1 MGGGDSSGGKG
12 KKLVSEINITPLV
25 DTLLVLLII
34 FMVTAP
40 AMTRTIGIDLPSADG
55 ARAEKME
62 VDEEKEFLVVGISVD
77 DQIVFEE
84 KNYSQSDFMNQ
95 FSTLVAGMDPEKV
108 FIQADKNVAYD
119 RLVQVMVFLQNQGH
133 EKIGLVFEDQSICK
147 RINTSGKNI
156 LPIF

>member
-1 MGGGDSSGGKG
+1 MGGGDSAGGKG

-62 VDEEKEFLVVGISVD
+62 VDKEKEFLVVGISVD

-84 KNYSQSDFMNQ
+84 KNYSQTDFMNQ
-95 FSTLVAGMDPEKV
+95 FPSLVAEMEPEKV
-108 FIQADKNVAYD
+108 FIQADKNVTYD

-133 EKIGLVFEDQSICK
+133 EKIGLVFEDQ
-147 RINTSGKNI
+147 
-156 LPIF
+156 

>member
-62 VDEEKEFLVVGISVD
+62 LDEEKEFLVVGISVD

-84 KNYSQSDFMNQ
+84 KNYSQSAFMNQ
-95 FSTLVAGMDPEKV
+95 FSTLVAGMEPEKI

-133 EKIGLVFEDQSICK
+133 EKIGLVFEDQ
-147 RINTSGKNI
+147 
-156 LPIF
+156 

>member
-62 VDEEKEFLVVGISVD
+62 VDKEKEFLVVGISVD

-95 FSTLVAGMDPEKV
+95 FSTLVAGMEPEKV

-133 EKIGLVFEDQSICK
+133 EKIGLVFEDQ
-147 RINTSGKNI
+147 
-156 LPIF
+156 

>member
-40 AMTRTIGIDLPSADG
+40 AMTRTIGIDLPSAAG

-62 VDEEKEFLVVGISVD
+62 LDEEKEFLVVGISVD

-95 FSTLVAGMDPEKV
+95 FSNLVAGMEPEKV
-108 FIQADKNVAYD
+108 FIQADKKVAYD
-119 RLVQVMVFLQNQGH
+119 RLGQVMVFLQNQGH
-133 EKIGLVFEDQSICK
+133 EKRGLVFEDQ
-147 RINTSGKNI
+147 
-156 LPIF
+156 

>member
-84 KNYSQSDFMNQ
+84 KNYSQSEFMNQ
-95 FSTLVAGMDPEKV
+95 FSTLVAGMEPEKV

-133 EKIGLVFEDQSICK
+133 EKIGLVFEDQ
-147 RINTSGKNI
+147 
-156 LPIF
+156 

>member
-40 AMTRTIGIDLPSADG
+40 AMTRTIGIDQPSADG

-95 FSTLVAGMDPEKV
+95 FSTLVAGMEPEKV

-133 EKIGLVFEDQSICK
+133 EKIGLVFEDQ
-147 RINTSGKNI
+147 
-156 LPIF
+156 

>member
-95 FSTLVAGMDPEKV
+95 FSTLVAGMEPEKV

-119 RLVQVMVFLQNQGH
+119 RLIQVMVFLQNQGH
-133 EKIGLVFEDQSICK
+133 EKIGLVFEDQ
-147 RINTSGKNI
+147 
-156 LPIF
+156 

>member
-40 AMTRTIGIDLPSADG
+40 ARTRTIGIDLPSADG

-95 FSTLVAGMDPEKV
+95 FSTLVAGMEPEKV

-133 EKIGLVFEDQSICK
+133 EKIGLVFEDQ
-147 RINTSGKNI
+147 
-156 LPIF
+156 

>member
-77 DQIVFEE
+77 NQIVFEE

-95 FSTLVAGMDPEKV
+95 FSTLVAGMEPEKV

-133 EKIGLVFEDQSICK
+133 EKIGLVFEDQ
-147 RINTSGKNI
+147 
-156 LPIF
+156 

>member
-62 VDEEKEFLVVGISVD
+62 LDEEKEFLVVGISVD

-95 FSTLVAGMDPEKV
+95 FSTLVAGMEPEKV

-133 EKIGLVFEDQSICK
+133 EKIGLVFEDQ
-147 RINTSGKNI
+147 
-156 LPIF
+156 

>member
-62 VDEEKEFLVVGISVD
+62 LDEEKEFLVVGISVY

-95 FSTLVAGMDPEKV
+95 FSTLVAGMEPEKV

-133 EKIGLVFEDQSICK
+133 EKIGLVFEDQ
-147 RINTSGKNI
+147 
-156 LPIF
+156 

>member
-1 MGGGDSSGGKG
+1 MGGGDSPGGKG

-95 FSTLVAGMDPEKV
+95 FSTLVAGMEPEKV
-108 FIQADKNVAYD
+108 FIQADKKVAYD

-133 EKIGLVFEDQSICK
+133 EKIGLVFEDQ
-147 RINTSGKNI
+147 
-156 LPIF
+156 

>member
-1 MGGGDSSGGKG
+1 MGGGDSAGGKG
-12 KKLVSEINITPLV
+12 KKLVSVINITPLV

-62 VDEEKEFLVVGISVD
+62 VNAEKEFLVVGISVD

-84 KNYSQSDFMNQ
+84 KNYSQTDFMNQ
-95 FSTLVAGMDPEKV
+95 FPSLVAEMEPEKV

-133 EKIGLVFEDQSICK
+133 EKIGLVFEDQ
-147 RINTSGKNI
+147 
-156 LPIF
+156 

>member
-40 AMTRTIGIDLPSADG
+40 AMTRTVGIDLPSADG

-95 FSTLVAGMDPEKV
+95 FSTLVAGMEPEKV

-133 EKIGLVFEDQSICK
+133 EKIGLVFEDQ
-147 RINTSGKNI
+147 
-156 LPIF
+156 

>member
-95 FSTLVAGMDPEKV
+95 FSTLVARMEPEKV

-133 EKIGLVFEDQSICK
+133 EKIGLVFEDQ
-147 RINTSGKNI
+147 
-156 LPIF
+156 

>member
-1 MGGGDSSGGKG
+1 MGGCDASGGKG

-95 FSTLVAGMDPEKV
+95 FSTLVAGMEPEKV

-133 EKIGLVFEDQSICK
+133 EKIGLVFEDQ
-147 RINTSGKNI
+147 
-156 LPIF
+156 

>member
-55 ARAEKME
+55 VRAEKME
-62 VDEEKEFLVVGISVD
+62 LDEEKKFLVVGISVD

-95 FSTLVAGMDPEKV
+95 FSTLVAGMEPEKV

-133 EKIGLVFEDQSICK
+133 EKIGLVFEDQ
-147 RINTSGKNI
+147 
-156 LPIF
+156 

>member
-95 FSTLVAGMDPEKV
+95 FSTLVAGIKPEKV

-133 EKIGLVFEDQSICK
+133 EKIGLVFEDQ
-147 RINTSGKNI
+147 
-156 LPIF
+156 

>member
-62 VDEEKEFLVVGISVD
+62 LDEEKEFLVIGISVD

-84 KNYSQSDFMNQ
+84 KNFSQSDFMNQ
-95 FSTLVAGMDPEKV
+95 FSTLVAGMEPEKV

-133 EKIGLVFEDQSICK
+133 EKIGLVFEDQ
-147 RINTSGKNI
+147 
-156 LPIF
+156 

>member
-1 MGGGDSSGGKG
+1 MSAAVPSLLRKR
-12 KKLVSEINITPLV
+12 KLSHEINVVPYIDV
-25 DTLLVLLII
+25 MLVLLII

-95 FSTLVAGMDPEKV
+95 FSTLVAGMEPEKV

-133 EKIGLVFEDQSICK
+133 EKIGLVFEDQ
-147 RINTSGKNI
+147 
-156 LPIF
+156 

>member
-95 FSTLVAGMDPEKV
+95 FSTLVAGMEPEKV

-133 EKIGLVFEDQSICK
+133 EKIGLVFEDPQK
-147 RINTSGKNI
+147 PDLFFHVPDFVKK
-156 LPIF
+156 P

>member
-62 VDEEKEFLVVGISVD
+62 LDEEKEFLVVGISVD

-84 KNYSQSDFMNQ
+84 KNFSQSDFMNQ
-95 FSTLVAGMDPEKV
+95 FSTLVAGMEPEKV

-133 EKIGLVFEDQSICK
+133 EKIGLVFEDQ
-147 RINTSGKNI
+147 
-156 LPIF
+156 

>member
-1 MGGGDSSGGKG
+1 MGGGDSAGGKG

-40 AMTRTIGIDLPSADG
+40 AMTRTIGIDLPSAVG

-84 KNYSQSDFMNQ
+84 KNYSQTDFMNQ
-95 FSTLVAGMDPEKV
+95 FPSLVAEMEPEKV

-133 EKIGLVFEDQSICK
+133 EKIGLVFEDQ
-147 RINTSGKNI
+147 
-156 LPIF
+156 

>member
-25 DTLLVLLII
+25 DTLLVMLII

-95 FSTLVAGMDPEKV
+95 FSTLVAGMEPEKV

-133 EKIGLVFEDQSICK
+133 EKIGLVFEDQ
-147 RINTSGKNI
+147 
-156 LPIF
+156 

>member
-1 MGGGDSSGGKG
+1 MGGGDSSVGKG

-95 FSTLVAGMDPEKV
+95 FSTLVAGMEPEKV

-133 EKIGLVFEDQSICK
+133 EKIGLVFEDQ
-147 RINTSGKNI
+147 
-156 LPIF
+156 

>member
-84 KNYSQSDFMNQ
+84 KNYSQTDFMNQ
-95 FSTLVAGMDPEKV
+95 FPSLVAEMEPEKV
-108 FIQADKNVAYD
+108 LIQADKNVAYD

-133 EKIGLVFEDQSICK
+133 EKIGLVFEDQ
-147 RINTSGKNI
+147 
-156 LPIF
+156 

>member
-40 AMTRTIGIDLPSADG
+40 AMTRTIGIDLPRADG
-55 ARAEKME
+55 ARAEKMV

-95 FSTLVAGMDPEKV
+95 FSTLVAGMEPEKI

-133 EKIGLVFEDQSICK
+133 EKIGLVFEDQ
-147 RINTSGKNI
+147 
-156 LPIF
+156 

>member
-77 DQIVFEE
+77 DQIVFAE

-95 FSTLVAGMDPEKV
+95 FSTLVAGMEPEKV

-133 EKIGLVFEDQSICK
+133 EKIGLVFEDQ
-147 RINTSGKNI
+147 
-156 LPIF
+156 

>member
-1 MGGGDSSGGKG
+1 MEVTLS
-12 KKLVSEINITPLV
+12 
-25 DTLLVLLII
+25 LLVLLII

-62 VDEEKEFLVVGISVD
+62 LDEEKEFLVVGISVD

-84 KNYSQSDFMNQ
+84 KNFSQSDFMNQ
-95 FSTLVAGMDPEKV
+95 FSTLVAGMEPEKV

-133 EKIGLVFEDQSICK
+133 EKIGLVFEDQ
-147 RINTSGKNI
+147 
-156 LPIF
+156 

>member
-25 DTLLVLLII
+25 DTLLVVLII

-95 FSTLVAGMDPEKV
+95 FSTLVAGMEPEKV

-133 EKIGLVFEDQSICK
+133 EKIGLVFEDQ
-147 RINTSGKNI
+147 
-156 LPIF
+156 

>member
-55 ARAEKME
+55 ARAEKMK

-95 FSTLVAGMDPEKV
+95 FSTLVAGMEPEKV

-133 EKIGLVFEDQSICK
+133 EKIGLVFEDQ
-147 RINTSGKNI
+147 
-156 LPIF
+156 

>member
-12 KKLVSEINITPLV
+12 KKLVSEINIAPLV

-95 FSTLVAGMDPEKV
+95 FSTLVAGMEPEKV

-133 EKIGLVFEDQSICK
+133 EKIGLVFEDQ
-147 RINTSGKNI
+147 
-156 LPIF
+156 

>member
-12 KKLVSEINITPLV
+12 KKVVSEINITPVV

-40 AMTRTIGIDLPSADG
+40 AMTRTIGIDLPSDDG
-55 ARAEKME
+55 ARAEKMV

-95 FSTLVAGMDPEKV
+95 FSTLVAGMEPEKV

-133 EKIGLVFEDQSICK
+133 DKIGLVFEDQ
-147 RINTSGKNI
+147 
-156 LPIF
+156 

>member
-40 AMTRTIGIDLPSADG
+40 AMTRTIGIDLPRADG
-55 ARAEKME
+55 ARAEKMV
-62 VDEEKEFLVVGISVD
+62 VDKEKEFLVVGISVD

-95 FSTLVAGMDPEKV
+95 FSTLVAGMEPEKV

-133 EKIGLVFEDQSICK
+133 EKIGLVFEDQ
-147 RINTSGKNI
+147 
-156 LPIF
+156 

>member
-95 FSTLVAGMDPEKV
+95 FSTLVAGMEPEKV
-108 FIQADKNVAYD
+108 FIQADKNEAYD

-133 EKIGLVFEDQSICK
+133 EKIGLVFEDQ
-147 RINTSGKNI
+147 
-156 LPIF
+156 

>member
-84 KNYSQSDFMNQ
+84 KNYSQTDFMNQ
-95 FSTLVAGMDPEKV
+95 FPSLVAEMEPEKV

-119 RLVQVMVFLQNQGH
+119 RLVQIMVFLQNQGH
-133 EKIGLVFEDQSICK
+133 EKIGLVFEDQ
-147 RINTSGKNI
+147 
-156 LPIF
+156 

>member
-12 KKLVSEINITPLV
+12 KKLVSEINIPPLV

-84 KNYSQSDFMNQ
+84 KNYSQTDFMNQ
-95 FSTLVAGMDPEKV
+95 FPSLVAEMEPEKV
-108 FIQADKNVAYD
+108 FIQAYKNVAYD

-133 EKIGLVFEDQSICK
+133 EKIGLVFEDQ
-147 RINTSGKNI
+147 
-156 LPIF
+156 

>member
-62 VDEEKEFLVVGISVD
+62 LDEEKEFLVVGISVD

-95 FSTLVAGMDPEKV
+95 FSTLVAGKEPEKV

-133 EKIGLVFEDQSICK
+133 EKIGLVFEDQ
-147 RINTSGKNI
+147 
-156 LPIF
+156 

>member
-40 AMTRTIGIDLPSADG
+40 AMTRTIGIDLPRADG
-55 ARAEKME
+55 ARAEKMV

-95 FSTLVAGMDPEKV
+95 FSTLVAGMEPEKV

-133 EKIGLVFEDQSICK
+133 EKIGLVFEDQ
-147 RINTSGKNI
+147 
-156 LPIF
+156 